1 MEAFKPK
8 IFLSLRQLHFVG
20 RGAMNFAMNSTSLG
34 VVCTIFALTVTV
46 LSAEMPSFGESY
58 AQGFTLLHFSREGI
72 SFPHS
77 VRAQRVRA
85 DRCSAVIAGIQPC
98 AEWQVMATTSRPPMC
113 TVGPSW
119 TTFSFLV
126 PTLQVSIAPYMP
138 VIDSPHPYESY
149 DPKVQPRNGVRRS

>member
-1 MEAFKPK
+1 
-8 IFLSLRQLHFVG
+8 
-20 RGAMNFAMNSTSLG
+20 MNFAMNSTSLG